1 MPTRHGSTNERY
13 RRHAKAS
20 RRRLLALV
28 AILAAGFCL
37 AVTLFHAV
45 GTAERAT
52 PTLSF
57 AKTEHLD
64 LASISLLGTLLFTL
78 AIGIFYTWSNR
89 GQRLRAIE
97 AEALLRDALESISEG
112 FAFFDESDRLVIC
125 NEAYRRM
132 HSLSQD
138 AIFAGAR
145 FEDVLRAGLAKGQYP
160 DAIGREQEWMA
171 ERLRTHRELSA
182 PIEQRMP
189 DGRWLLVSERRT
201 SRGGTAG
208 LRVDITTLKNV
219 QAELRASR
227 EHLARAQRIGRM
239 GSDARDLRSDAVEW
253 SDETFRIFG
262 VTRDKFMP
270 TTENFLALVHP
281 DDRPHILA
289 RLDRIEAGMQP
300 DPFEYRII
308 RPDGDLRYVHR
319 EVELVLND
327 AGRPIGFAGT
337 VQDITELRIAQD
349 RQRELEQQL
358 LHSQKLEAL
367 GTLAGGVAHDLNNS
381 LVPILALA
389 KLALE
394 RLREGDPLRE
404 DLATIVQASEHARD
418 LVKQIL
424 AFSRREALVRREIDL
439 ADVVRDAIPMLR
451 AGLFPT
457 IDLVQEID
465 HVPALYADAGQLHQV
480 IVNLVTNAAQ
490 AIGTA
495 AGRIAVRL
503 RSDNGNI
510 RLQVAD
516 TGCGMVADTVE
527 RIFEPFFTTK
537 TVGEGTG
544 LGLSVVHGIVAAHGG
559 RIEVSS
565 ELGRGTTFTVLFPVV
580 AIDSARAEAIAA

>member
-1 MPTRHGSTNERY
+1 MT
-13 RRHAKAS
+13 
-20 RRRLLALV
+20 
-28 AILAAGFCL
+28 LAA
-37 AVTLFHAV
+37 
-45 GTAERAT
+45 
-52 PTLSF
+52 
-57 AKTEHLD
+57 
-64 LASISLLGTLLFTL
+64 ISLLGTLLVAL
-78 AIGIFYTWSNR
+78 AAGIYTWSNR
-89 GQRLRAIE
+89 GQRERAIE
-97 AEALLRDALESISEG
+97 AEALLRDALESMSEG
-112 FAFFDESDRLVIC
+112 FAFFDAKDRLVIC
-125 NEAYRRM
+125 NEPYRRM
-132 HSLSQD
+132 YSQSGE

-145 FEDVLRAGLAKGQYP
+145 FEDMLRAGLAKGQYQ
-160 DAIGREQEWMA
+160 DAVGREQEWLA
-171 ERLRTHRELSA
+171 ERLQMHRVLTG
-182 PIEQRMP
+182 PIEQQMP
-189 DGRWLLVSERRT
+189 DGRWFLVSERRT

-208 LRVDITTLKNV
+208 LRVDITALKNV

-239 GSDARDLRSDAVEW
+239 GSDARDLRTDALEW

-262 VTRDKFMP
+262 VSRDNFVP

-281 DDRPHILA
+281 DDRARIRA
-289 RLDRIEAGMQP
+289 RLEQIQAGGQP

-319 EVELVLND
+319 EVELVIND
-327 AGRPIGFAGT
+327 AGEPIGFAGT
-337 VQDITELRIAQD
+337 VQDITELRIAQG

-358 LHSQKLEAL
+358 IHSQKLEAL
-367 GTLAGGVAHDLNNS
+367 GTLAGGVAHDLNNT

-394 RLREGDPLRE
+394 KLGEGEPLRE
-404 DLATIVQASEHARD
+404 DLATIVQASAHARD

-424 AFSRREALVRREIDL
+424 AFSRREELVRRETDL
-439 ADVVRDAIPMLR
+439 AGIVRDAVRMLR
-451 AGLFPT
+451 AGLLAT
-457 IDLVQEID
+457 IDLVQDID
-465 HVPALYADAGQLHQV
+465 PVPALYADPGQLHQV

-495 AGRIAVRL
+495 AGRIGVRL
-503 RSDNGNI
+503 RSDDGTI

-516 TGCGMVADTVE
+516 TGCGMDAATVA

-565 ELGRGTTFTVLFPVV
+565 EPGRGTTFTVLFPLV
-580 AIDSARAEAIAA
+580 AIRSATAPAIAA

>member
-1 MPTRHGSTNERY
+1 M
-13 RRHAKAS
+13 
-20 RRRLLALV
+20 
-28 AILAAGFCL
+28 
-37 AVTLFHAV
+37 
-45 GTAERAT
+45 
-52 PTLSF
+52 
-57 AKTEHLD
+57 
-64 LASISLLGTLLFTL
+64 
-78 AIGIFYTWSNR
+78 
-89 GQRLRAIE
+89 
-97 AEALLRDALESISEG
+97 RDALESISEG

-125 NEAYRRM
+125 NEAYRLM

-208 LRVDITTLKNV
+208 LRVEITTLKNV

-439 ADVVRDAIPMLR
+439 ADIVRDAVRMLR
-451 AGLFPT
+451 AGLFTT

-465 HVPALYADAGQLHQV
+465 PVPALYADAGQLHQV

-495 AGRIAVRL
+495 AGRIAVGL
-503 RSDNGNI
+503 RSDDGTI

-516 TGCGMVADTVE
+516 TGCGMDADTVE

>member
-1 MPTRHGSTNERY
+1 MY
-13 RRHAKAS
+13 
-20 RRRLLALV
+20 
-28 AILAAGFCL
+28 
-37 AVTLFHAV
+37 
-45 GTAERAT
+45 
-52 PTLSF
+52 
-57 AKTEHLD
+57 
-64 LASISLLGTLLFTL
+64 
-78 AIGIFYTWSNR
+78 
-89 GQRLRAIE
+89 
-97 AEALLRDALESISEG
+97 
-112 FAFFDESDRLVIC
+112 
-125 NEAYRRM
+125 
-132 HSLSQD
+132 SLSQD

-145 FEDVLRAGLAKGQYP
+145 FEDMLRAGLAKGQYP
-160 DAIGREQEWMA
+160 GAIGHEQEWMA

-182 PIEQRMP
+182 PIEQQMP
-189 DGRWLLVSERRT
+189 DDRWLLVSERRT

-208 LRVDITTLKNV
+208 LRVDITTLKNI

-262 VTRDKFMP
+262 VSRDKFVP

-281 DDRPHILA
+281 DDRPHIRA
-289 RLDRIEAGMQP
+289 RLERIQAGMQP
-300 DPFEYRII
+300 DPVEYRII

-327 AGRPIGFAGT
+327 AGEPIGFAGT

-394 RLREGDPLRE
+394 KLRAGDPLRE
-404 DLATIVQASEHARD
+404 DLATIVQASQHARD

-439 ADVVRDAIPMLR
+439 AGIVHDAVRMLR
-451 AGLFPT
+451 AGLSTT

-465 HVPALYADAGQLHQV
+465 PVPALYADAGQLHQV

-503 RSDNGNI
+503 RSDDGTI
-510 RLQVAD
+510 RLEVAD
-516 TGCGMVADTVE
+516 TGCGMDAETVK

-565 ELGRGTTFTVLFPVV
+565 ELGQGTTFIVLFPVV
-580 AIDSARAEAIAA
+580 AIDSARSEAIAA